1 MPFHHSLI
9 VTSGSTITMSTDTS
23 IKRDLEIIAG
33 QERLL
38 HFEAFTAKTA
48 WLLGSRLRAEAEER
62 SAAMTFEIQLA
73 GRTLFLA
80 ATDGAP
86 AGQLDWIRRKRNV
99 VTRFGRS
106 SYAISLELE
115 LSGLTIEAR
124 HGLTLADYA
133 MHGGGFPI
141 ALRDTGVVGSV
152 IASGLTQRAD
162 HAMVVNALAAL
173 LGLDVEHLPD

>member
-1 MPFHHSLI
+1 M
-9 VTSGSTITMSTDTS
+9 SGATTNTMSTESTL
-23 IKRDLEIIAG
+23 KRDLEIIAE

-38 HFEAFTAKTA
+38 HFEAFSAKTA
-48 WLLGSRLRAEAEER
+48 WLLGSRLRADAEER
-62 SAAMTFEIQLA
+62 DAAMTFEIQLA

-106 SYAISLELE
+106 SYAIGLELE

-124 HGLTLADYA
+124 HGLSLADHA

-141 ALRDTGVVGSV
+141 ALRGTGVVGSV
-152 IASGLTQRAD
+152 IASGLTQRED
-162 HAMVVNALAAL
+162 HAMVVQALAAL
-173 LGLDVEHLPD
+173 LGLDVERLPN